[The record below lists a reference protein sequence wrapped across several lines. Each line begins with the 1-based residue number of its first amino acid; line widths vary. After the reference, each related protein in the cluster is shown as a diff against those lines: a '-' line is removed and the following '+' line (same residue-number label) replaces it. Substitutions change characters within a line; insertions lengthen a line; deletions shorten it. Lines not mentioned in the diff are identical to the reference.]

1 MSLEETYEFFSQH
14 SSLAGNLI
22 FWRWT
27 DCQLCDAVDLLI
39 SLSSSRIMSE
49 IIEVPFPRAA
59 SRRFMSFFTF
69 HISKFF
75 SASVACW
82 ALMMGDGRRQ
92 DGSPLGF
99 CQGQA

>member
-1 MSLEETYEFFSQH
+1 
-14 SSLAGNLI
+14 
-22 FWRWT
+22 
-27 DCQLCDAVDLLI
+27 
-39 SLSSSRIMSE
+39 MSE

-92 DGSPLGF
+92 DGNPLIF
-99 CQGQA
+99 RQRQA